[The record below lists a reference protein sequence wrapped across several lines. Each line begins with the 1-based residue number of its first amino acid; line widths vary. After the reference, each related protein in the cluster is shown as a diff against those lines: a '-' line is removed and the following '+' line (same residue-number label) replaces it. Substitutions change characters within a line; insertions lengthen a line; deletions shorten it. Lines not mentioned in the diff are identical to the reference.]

1 MFAQAV
7 FGGFGAAPTLLPQ
20 TPQAKILVV
29 VFGFLPDIFNKI
41 KLENQKEM
49 LKSLKKNLRVYKA

>member
-41 KLENQKEM
+41 KLENQKGYRCESHIK
-49 LKSLKKNLRVYKA
+49 LYK